1 MVVAMSLAAFLVSIG
16 LYVLIFG
23 VVAGGLTAW
32 MARSGSSPLGEMI
45 TAFRTRAGTRK
56 GSNPVVSHSR
66 G

>member
-1 MVVAMSLAAFLVSIG
+1 MSLSVFLVSIA

-23 VVAGGLTAW
+23 VVTGGLTAW

-45 TAFRTRAGTRK
+45 AAFRTRAGTRT
-56 GSNPVVSHSR
+56 GSSPVESHSR